1 MRLLLVEDDTALVRH
16 LRRRLEQA
24 GFVVDHADNG
34 IDAQFLGTEQEYGIV
49 ILDLGL
55 PGRSGME
62 VLKQWRANG
71 NKVPVL
77 ILTARDGW
85 QERVDG
91 LRAGADDYLG
101 KPFEPEELLARI
113 EAVIRRHA
121 GQADN
126 TLEAGGLVLDH
137 DRREVRLPNGD
148 STALTA
154 TEFRILEALMR
165 APGRVVSKARLG
177 EQAFEDDE
185 YDSNRLEVY
194 IRRLRKKIGP
204 ERILTRRGHGYVFIG
219 EKG

>member
-1 MRLLLVEDDTALVRH
+1 MRLLLVEDDIALVGH

-34 IDAQFLGTEQEYGIV
+34 VDAQFLGSEQEYRIV
-49 ILDLGL
+49 VLDLGL
-55 PGRSGME
+55 PGRSGLE
-62 VLKQWRANG
+62 VLRHWRAAG

-85 QERVDG
+85 KERVDG

-126 TLEAGGLVLDH
+126 TLEAGGLVLDR

-148 STALTA
+148 PVPLTA
-154 TEFRILEALMR
+154 TEFRILNALMR
-165 APGRVVSKARLG
+165 APGRVLSKAQLG

-185 YDSNRLEVY
+185 YDGNRLEVY
-194 IRRLRKKIGP
+194 IRRLRKKIGA
-204 ERILTRRGHGYVFIG
+204 ERILTRRGLGYVFVG
-219 EKG
+219 DRP

>member
-16 LRRRLEQA
+16 LRPRLEQA

-34 IDAQFLGTEQEYGIV
+34 IEAQFLGTEQEYRIV
-49 ILDLGL
+49 VLDLGL
-55 PGRSGME
+55 PGRGGME
-62 VLKQWRANG
+62 VLGHWRAEG

-85 QERVDG
+85 EERVDG

-126 TLEAGGLVLDH
+126 TLKAGDLVLDH

-148 STALTA
+148 TAQLTA
-154 TEFRILEALMR
+154 TEFRILEALMW
-165 APGRVVSKARLG
+165 APGRVLSKARLG

-185 YDSNRLEVY
+185 CDSNRLEVY
-194 IRRLRKKIGP
+194 IRRLRTKIGP
-204 ERILTRRGHGYVFIG
+204 ERILTRRGQGYLFVG
-219 EKG
+219 ERG